1 MPSARPATARPQIPT
16 LHLGD
21 LDDGDVSEL
30 RRNADLEGVRF
41 TDVVLPELTMPG
53 AVANLVRFTGLS
65 AQEAD
70 LTGSRFIEVDLDQV
84 HLPVLKAARTQ
95 WRDVRVN
102 GRIGGLEAYEAQWRS
117 VHFVG
122 CKLDYVN
129 LRGAELLDVAFT
141 DCVVGELDLLDARV
155 RRMAVDGTRITHLN
169 ARRARLTDVDLRG
182 GQLEGLDGLMDLGG
196 ATVSRHQLT
205 LLAPLLAEQVGIK
218 VED

>member
-1 MPSARPATARPQIPT
+1 MPPARPETARPQVPA
-16 LHLGD
+16 LRLGD
-21 LDDGDVSEL
+21 LDEGEAREL
-30 RRNADLEGVRF
+30 RTNADLEGACF
-41 TDVVLPELTMPG
+41 TDLALPELAMRG
-53 AVANLVRFTGLS
+53 AVARLVRFTGLS

-70 LTGSRFIEVDLDQV
+70 LAGSRFVEVDLDRV
-84 HLPVLKAARTQ
+84 HLPVLKAARSQ
-95 WRDVRVN
+95 WRDVRLN

-155 RRMAVDGTRITHLN
+155 RRMAVDGTRVTHLDV
-169 ARRARLTDVDLRG
+169 RGARLSDLDLRG
-182 GQLEGLDGLMDLGG
+182 AQLDGLEGLTDLGG
-196 ATVSRHQLT
+196 ATVSRHQLA
-205 LLAPLLAEQVGIK
+205 LLAPLLAEQVGIR

>member
-1 MPSARPATARPQIPT
+1 VPPARPATARPQVPA

-21 LDDGDVSEL
+21 LDEGRVDGL
-30 RRNADLEGVRF
+30 RANADLEGVSF
-41 TDVVLPELTMPG
+41 GDLTLPELTMPG
-53 AVANLVRFTGLS
+53 AVANVVRFTGLS
-65 AQEAD
+65 AQECD
-70 LTGSRFIEVDLDQV
+70 LTGSRLIEVDLDRV
-84 HLPVLKAARTQ
+84 HLPVLKAARAQ
-95 WRDVRVN
+95 WRDVRLN

-155 RRMAVDGTRITHLN
+155 RRLAVDGTRVTHLN
-169 ARRARLTDVDLRG
+169 VRGARLTDVDLRR
-182 GQLEGLDGLMDLGG
+182 GQLDGLDGLMDLGG
-196 ATVSRHQLT
+196 ATVSRHQLS
-205 LLAPLLAEQVGIK
+205 LLAPLLAEQVGIR